1 MPVLKGFL
9 LQPVD
14 AREVAERLV
23 ELAFSPPAGR
33 VPDIGGPQI
42 ATFANFARARSKV
55 DERRQRIL
63 EVPVPG
69 KMGEAFREGAH
80 LAPESKY
87 GGAAFW
93 NVMRIYPEESL
104 GVVVM
109 GSTTSYDQDAIPD
122 AIVGCPWK

>member
-1 MPVLKGFL
+1 MLVLKGFL

-14 AREVAERLV
+14 AREVAERLI
-23 ELAFSPPAGR
+23 ELALSPPAGR

-42 ATFANFARARSKV
+42 ATLANFARARSKV
-55 DERRQRIL
+55 DERRQSIL

-69 KMGEAFREGAH
+69 KMGKAFWEGAH

-87 GGAAFW
+87 GGVAFW

-122 AIVGCPWK
+122 AIVECPRK